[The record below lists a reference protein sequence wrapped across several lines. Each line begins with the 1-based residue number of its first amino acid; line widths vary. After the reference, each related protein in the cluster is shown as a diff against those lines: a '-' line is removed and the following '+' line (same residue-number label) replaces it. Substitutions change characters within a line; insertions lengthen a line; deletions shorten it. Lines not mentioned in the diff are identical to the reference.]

1 MSVDLSQMSLRARET
16 PKHLARFLYLT
27 LRRSIT
33 ASRARSDIC
42 DNRPPSPPS
51 QRPRTC
57 RTPQCVRAA
66 SGKGGS
72 AMKPVSGLRVLWRW
86 PEQHHIHAGLVAHEA
101 IGGVG

>member
-27 LRRSIT
+27 LRRSIP
-33 ASRARSDIC
+33 ASRARSDNC
-42 DNRPPSPPS
+42 DHRPPSPPA

-57 RTPQCVRAA
+57 RTPHCVRAA

-72 AMKPVSGLRVLWRW
+72 AVKPVSGLRVLWRW